1 MKKIYLENDDAT
13 NNIGK
18 LISEDILNITKDNI
32 EIHLEG
38 DLGAGKTFLTRSII
52 SHAGWSGLVKSPT
65 YTLCEEY
72 ELNKL
77 LFLHIDLY
85 RSDESEDLDIFNLNR
100 ETHLKKI
107 IIIEWSDKLKENR
120 AFDLKIKFEH
130 INNQREIE
138 IIDKNNFV
146 FYYKRRV
153 TNKLNDST
161 YIIPL
166 YSKWKRVE

>member
-1 MKKIYLENDDAT
+1 MKKIYLENYDAT
-13 NNIGK
+13 NKIGK
-18 LISEDILNITKDNI
+18 LISEDILNISKDNV

-120 AFDLKIKFEH
+120 SFDLKIKFEH

-138 IIDKNNFV
+138 IIDNSNLFLTLK
-146 FYYKRRV
+146 
-153 TNKLNDST
+153 KL
-161 YIIPL
+161 
-166 YSKWKRVE
+166 